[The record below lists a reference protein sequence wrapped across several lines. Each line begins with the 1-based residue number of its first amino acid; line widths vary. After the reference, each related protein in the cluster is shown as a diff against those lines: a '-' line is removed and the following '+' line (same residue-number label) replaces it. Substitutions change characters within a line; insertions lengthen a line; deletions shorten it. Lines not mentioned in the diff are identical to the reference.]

1 MNRKP
6 AMPSYETR
14 ISNVQR
20 KQVGASEF
28 RIHTW
33 FDHQRNTFV
42 VDVLTAD
49 EPLPQNQQRKA
60 AATGGNR

>member
-1 MNRKP
+1 MNRTVQP
-6 AMPSYETR
+6 IYETR
-14 ISNVQR
+14 ISNVQH

-42 VDVLTAD
+42 IDVLAAD
-49 EPLPQNQQRKA
+49 EPAAERSLSA
-60 AATGGNR
+60 AAGASTR